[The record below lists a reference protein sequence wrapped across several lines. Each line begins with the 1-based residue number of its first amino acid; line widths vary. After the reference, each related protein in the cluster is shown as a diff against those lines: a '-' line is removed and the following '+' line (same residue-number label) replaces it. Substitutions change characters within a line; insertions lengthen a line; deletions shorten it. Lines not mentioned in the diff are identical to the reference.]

1 MNLTD
6 FLLPTYIQLL
16 EALSSWLDKA
26 KTEFPEDESEALLK
40 ARLAPDMFPLS
51 SQVRFS
57 CLQAQEAI
65 FRLGRRA
72 LPDFLEQLAREGQGA
87 GENPGSISEAQERIQ
102 EALAFLRSVT
112 PEAVMIAVDEPVTIK
127 LPNGMTFDMTNEQYA
142 RDWALPQFY
151 FHINTAYAIL
161 RAQGVSLGKADY
173 VQHAFA
179 YLRPEMI
186 SDC

>member
-6 FLLPTYIQLL
+6 LLLPTYIQLL

-26 KTEFPEDESEALLK
+26 KKEFPEDESEALLK

-51 SQVRFS
+51 SQIRFS
-57 CLQAQEAI
+57 CFQAQEAI

-87 GENPGSISEAQERIQ
+87 GENPGSISEAQERIR
-102 EALAFLRSVT
+102 EALVFLRSVT
-112 PEAVMIAVDEPVTIK
+112 PETVMVAVDEPVTIK
-127 LPNGMTFDMTNEQYA
+127 LPNEMTFDMTNEQYA

-161 RAQGVSLGKADY
+161 RAQDVSLGKADY

>member
-1 MNLTD
+1 MSLTD
-6 FLLPTYIQLL
+6 LLLPTYIQML
-16 EALSSWLDKA
+16 EALSCWLEKA
-26 KTEFPEDESEALLK
+26 KAELPEDKSEALLK

-72 LPDFLEQLAREGQGA
+72 IPDFLEELAREGQGA
-87 GENPGSISEAQERIQ
+87 GENPGSISEAQERIRQ
-102 EALAFLRSVT
+102 ALIRLRGVT
-112 PEAVMIAVDEPVTIK
+112 PETLMLRRDELVTIK
-127 LPNGMTFDMTNEQYA
+127 LPNGMIFDMTDDQYA

-161 RAQGVSLGKADY
+161 RNQGVSLGKADY

-179 YLRPEMI
+179 YLRSEMT
-186 SDC
+186 SDA